1 MDLIRFNT
9 ISEALF
15 SYGASDLNEQILN
28 TISLEELPSLCS
40 SLNNSRTSFR
50 AAWALEHIL
59 IANRTLLLQQQPQI
73 LYIYSTTTNWSVLRS
88 VSKLVIELIKEL
100 KHERRLLSEE
110 EEENLLE
117 KTFQLLSDID
127 CPIAVRCNAYDIVLA
142 LVPKHEWLAH
152 ELRIQIQF
160 DLERSS
166 TPALASRGLKV
177 LKKLERIPRS

>member
-1 MDLIRFNT
+1 MDSIRFNT

-15 SYGASDLNEQILN
+15 SYGASDLNEQILT
-28 TISLEELPSLCS
+28 TISLEELLSICS
-40 SLNNSRTSFR
+40 SLNNNRASFR

-59 IANRTLLLQQQPQI
+59 IGNRTLLVQQKPQL

-88 VSKLVIELIKEL
+88 LSKLVIELTKEL
-100 KHERRLLSEE
+100 KRERKFISEE

-117 KTFQLLSDID
+117 KTFQILNDVD
-127 CPIAVRCNAYDIVLA
+127 CPIAVRCNAYDILMA
-142 LVPKHEWLAH
+142 YVPKHEWLAH

-166 TPALASRGLKV
+166 TPALASRGMRI
-177 LKKLERIPRS
+177 LKKLGSGN